1 MRAGGTNEAFLAYFI
16 TLFSWQFLTPVFTV
30 LASTATITI
39 VIITIVRGGRR
50 AKREIAQ
57 EKREIAQEK
66 REIAQEKREIAQEKR
81 EIAQELRE
89 KEMHEEQ
96 KAIIKAQENR
106 KEEKHRLEMK
116 ILEQKLKANAKN
128 NKG

>member
-66 REIAQEKREIAQEKR
+66 REIAQEKREIAQE
-81 EIAQELRE
+81 LRE